1 MKTAKF
7 LCAAAIAALTAL
19 VSCNKDPDIPEPLVK
34 SFGFYASDNVG
45 RIDSDCVGAVSGTE
59 ITVGVPPTTD
69 LSELVARFTT
79 NDGNIVSVGGV
90 ALISGQ
96 TVQDYSAPVSL
107 KVEDEELKASV
118 LYTVK
123 VSLNPDSDPK
133 LTSFKFE
140 LVNNLETVGEDIEG
154 EISGDAIS
162 VPMIKAADK
171 TKLVATF
178 TTTPTN
184 VVKVGDAV
192 QVSGK
197 TVNDFTNP
205 VDYIVT
211 NSDGSKS
218 ALYSVSITS
227 VNGKLEPLVTYSSLP
242 VSDAVLRV
250 NPDNKAPY
258 LAFKEKSVT
267 GSESASAGKLTV
279 VNFLDGAW
287 NLVGSAGFSNKVASS
302 VPSLPFDFDVD
313 SKGGLYVA
321 YADNEASPKSA
332 KVMGYSGGSWSLV
345 GSGAANNFTAL
356 NLSLAALSD
365 NNLVLLQKCNSKSDP
380 FKRHDL
386 VVSLYNGSWN
396 SNTVLDITS
405 MAAVKT
411 CKAGNTAY
419 AFVIRRGKPYPHDVL
434 KYVDGTWTALRT
446 NFVRE
451 GATQTGNFV
460 YDITATEDGTVYLLT
475 VDDAQTTSEYR
486 IIVEKYSPEAGS
498 WSIVSGGY
506 YPFVSG
512 DAHDVAKLAVAPDG
526 TPYMLYYDYK
536 NTTLRL
542 TWFDSDTKQWAE
554 PVVVATEALSSPCI
568 AFAASGVGY
577 IAFTDANNAEKV
589 FIYR

>member
-19 VSCNKDPDIPEPLVK
+19 VSCKKENEDPVIVPDPE
-34 SFGFYASDNVG
+34 
-45 RIDSDCVGAVSGTE
+45 
-59 ITVGVPPTTD
+59 
-69 LSELVARFTT
+69 
-79 NDGNIVSVGGV
+79 
-90 ALISGQ
+90 
-96 TVQDYSAPVSL
+96 
-107 KVEDEELKASV
+107 
-118 LYTVK
+118 
-123 VSLNPDSDPK
+123 

-140 LVNNLETVGEDIEG
+140 LANNPEAISSDIEG
-154 EISGDAIS
+154 VISGDAVTVS
-162 VPMIKAADK
+162 MMKAADK
-171 TKLVATF
+171 SRLVATF
-178 TTTPTN
+178 TAN
-184 VVKVGDAV
+184 EGDVVKVGDVV

-267 GSESASAGKLTV
+267 GSESASADKLTV
-279 VNFLDGAW
+279 VNFSDGAW

-302 VPSLPFDFDVD
+302 HFDFDVD

-345 GSGAANNFTAL
+345 GSGAANNFMAQ

-380 FKRHDL
+380 FKRNDL

-411 CKAGNTAY
+411 CKAGGAAY
-419 AFVIRRGKPYPHDVL
+419 ALVIRRGSPCPFDVL
-434 KYVDGTWTALRT
+434 KYENGTWTALRT
-446 NFVRE
+446 NFLRD
-451 GATQTGNFV
+451 GASNTGNFV
-460 YDITATEDGTVYLLT
+460 YDITACEDGTVLALT
-475 VDDAQTTSEYR
+475 ADDALNNGEYR
-486 IIVEKYSPEAGS
+486 FIVEKYSSVTGT
-498 WSIVSGGY
+498 WSVVGGDY
-506 YPFVSG
+506 YPYVHSNKN
-512 DAHDVAKLAVAPDG
+512 DEARIAVAPDG
-526 TPYMLYYDYK
+526 TPYLLYYDCTNK
-536 NTTLRL
+536 TLRL

>member
-7 LCAAAIAALTAL
+7 LCAAALAALTAL
-19 VSCNKDPDIPEPLVK
+19 TACEKDKKDPVIVPDPE
-34 SFGFYASDNVG
+34 
-45 RIDSDCVGAVSGTE
+45 
-59 ITVGVPPTTD
+59 
-69 LSELVARFTT
+69 
-79 NDGNIVSVGGV
+79 
-90 ALISGQ
+90 
-96 TVQDYSAPVSL
+96 
-107 KVEDEELKASV
+107 
-118 LYTVK
+118 
-123 VSLNPDSDPK
+123 

-140 LVNNLETVGEDIEG
+140 LADNPEAISSDIEG
-154 EISGDAIS
+154 VISGDAVTVS
-162 VPMIKAADK
+162 MMKAADK
-171 TKLVATF
+171 SRLVATF
-178 TTTPTN
+178 TTN
-184 VVKVGDAV
+184 EGDVVKVGDVV
-192 QVSGK
+192 QVSGE

-267 GSESASAGKLTV
+267 GSESASADKLTV

-302 VPSLPFDFDVD
+302 HFDFDVD

-321 YADNEASPKSA
+321 YADDEANPKSA
-332 KVMGYSGGSWSLV
+332 NVMKYSGGAWSVV
-345 GSGAANNFTAL
+345 GSGVANNFAAQ
-356 NLSLAALSD
+356 NLSLAAVSD
-365 NNLVLLQKCNSKSDP
+365 NNLVLLQKCNSKTDP
-380 FKRHDL
+380 FKRNDL
-386 VVSLYNGSWN
+386 VASLFNGSWN
-396 SNTVLDITS
+396 NSTVLDITS

-411 CKAGNTAY
+411 CKAGNVAY

-434 KYVDGTWTALRT
+434 KYADGSWTALRA
-446 NFVRE
+446 NFARE
-451 GATQTGNFV
+451 GATQTGSFV
-460 YDITATEDGTVYLLT
+460 YDIAATEDGTVYLLT
-475 VDDAQTTSEYR
+475 VDDAQTTGEYR
-486 IIVEKYSPEAGS
+486 VIVEKYSPDAAS

-506 YPFVSG
+506 YPFVNG
-512 DAHDVAKLAVAPDG
+512 DNHDVAKLAVAPDG

-554 PVVVATEALSSPCI
+554 PVVVATEALSDPCV
-568 AFAASGVGY
+568 AFTTSGVGY

>member
-19 VSCNKDPDIPEPLVK
+19 VSCKKENEDPVIVPDPE
-34 SFGFYASDNVG
+34 
-45 RIDSDCVGAVSGTE
+45 
-59 ITVGVPPTTD
+59 
-69 LSELVARFTT
+69 
-79 NDGNIVSVGGV
+79 
-90 ALISGQ
+90 
-96 TVQDYSAPVSL
+96 
-107 KVEDEELKASV
+107 
-118 LYTVK
+118 
-123 VSLNPDSDPK
+123 

-140 LVNNLETVGEDIEG
+140 LANNPEAISSDIEG
-154 EISGDAIS
+154 VISGDAVTVS
-162 VPMIKAADK
+162 MMKAADK
-171 TKLVATF
+171 SRLVATF
-178 TTTPTN
+178 TAN
-184 VVKVGDAV
+184 EGDVVKVGDVV

-258 LAFKEKSVT
+258 LAFKEASV
-267 GSESASAGKLTV
+267 SDAESASADKLTV
-279 VNFLDGAW
+279 VNFVDGAW
-287 NLVGSAGFSNKVASS
+287 KVVGSAGFSNKVASS
-302 VPSLPFDFDVD
+302 HFDFDVD

-332 KVMGYSGGSWSLV
+332 KVMGYSGGSWSVV
-345 GSGAANNFTAL
+345 GSGAANNFMAQ

-365 NNLVLLQKCNSKSDP
+365 NNLVLLQKCNAKSDP

-419 AFVIRRGKPYPHDVL
+419 AFVIRRVKPYPHDVL

-451 GATQTGNFV
+451 GATQTGNYV

-506 YPFVSG
+506 YPFVNG

-554 PVVVATEALSSPCI
+554 PVVVATEALSDPCI

>member
-19 VSCNKDPDIPEPLVK
+19 VSCKKENEDPVIVPDPE
-34 SFGFYASDNVG
+34 
-45 RIDSDCVGAVSGTE
+45 
-59 ITVGVPPTTD
+59 
-69 LSELVARFTT
+69 
-79 NDGNIVSVGGV
+79 
-90 ALISGQ
+90 
-96 TVQDYSAPVSL
+96 
-107 KVEDEELKASV
+107 
-118 LYTVK
+118 
-123 VSLNPDSDPK
+123 

-140 LVNNLETVGEDIEG
+140 LANNPEAISSDIEG
-154 EISGDAIS
+154 VISGDAVTVS
-162 VPMIKAADK
+162 MMKAADK
-171 TKLVATF
+171 SRLVATF
-178 TTTPTN
+178 TAN
-184 VVKVGDAV
+184 EGDVVKVGDVV

-419 AFVIRRGKPYPHDVL
+419 AFVIRRGKPCPHDVL

-486 IIVEKYSPEAGS
+486 IIVEKYSREAGS

>member
-7 LCAAAIAALTAL
+7 LCAAAFAALTAL
-19 VSCNKDPDIPEPLVK
+19 ASCKKENEDPVIVPDPE
-34 SFGFYASDNVG
+34 
-45 RIDSDCVGAVSGTE
+45 
-59 ITVGVPPTTD
+59 
-69 LSELVARFTT
+69 
-79 NDGNIVSVGGV
+79 
-90 ALISGQ
+90 
-96 TVQDYSAPVSL
+96 
-107 KVEDEELKASV
+107 
-118 LYTVK
+118 
-123 VSLNPDSDPK
+123 

-140 LVNNLETVGEDIEG
+140 LANNPEAISSDIEG
-154 EISGDAIS
+154 VISGDAVTVS
-162 VPMIKAADK
+162 MMKAADK

-178 TTTPTN
+178 TTN
-184 VVKVGDAV
+184 EGDVVKVGDAV
-192 QVSGK
+192 QVSGE
-197 TVNDFTNP
+197 TANDFTNP

-267 GSESASAGKLTV
+267 GSESASADKLTV

-302 VPSLPFDFDVD
+302 HFDFDVD

-321 YADNEASPKSA
+321 YADDEANPKSA
-332 KVMGYSGGSWSLV
+332 NVMKYSGGAWSVV
-345 GSGAANNFTAL
+345 GSGVANNFAAQ
-356 NLSLAALSD
+356 NLSLAAVSD
-365 NNLVLLQKCNSKSDP
+365 NNLVLLQKCNSKTDP
-380 FKRHDL
+380 FKRNDL
-386 VVSLYNGSWN
+386 VASLFNGSWN
-396 SNTVLDITS
+396 NSTVLDITS

-411 CKAGNTAY
+411 CKAGNVAY

-434 KYVDGTWTALRT
+434 KYADGSWTALRA
-446 NFVRE
+446 NFARE
-451 GATQTGNFV
+451 GATQTGSFV
-460 YDITATEDGTVYLLT
+460 YDIAATEDGTVYLLT
-475 VDDAQTTSEYR
+475 VDDAQTTGEYR
-486 IIVEKYSPEAGS
+486 VIVEKYSPDAAS

-506 YPFVSG
+506 YPFVNG
-512 DAHDVAKLAVAPDG
+512 DNHDVAKLAVAPDG

-554 PVVVATEALSSPCI
+554 PVVVATEALSDPCV
-568 AFAASGVGY
+568 AFTTSGVGY

>member
-19 VSCNKDPDIPEPLVK
+19 VSCKKENEDPVIVPDPE
-34 SFGFYASDNVG
+34 
-45 RIDSDCVGAVSGTE
+45 
-59 ITVGVPPTTD
+59 
-69 LSELVARFTT
+69 
-79 NDGNIVSVGGV
+79 
-90 ALISGQ
+90 
-96 TVQDYSAPVSL
+96 
-107 KVEDEELKASV
+107 
-118 LYTVK
+118 
-123 VSLNPDSDPK
+123 
-133 LTSFKFE
+133 LTSFKFV
-140 LVNNLETVGEDIEG
+140 LANNPEAISSDIEG
-154 EISGDAIS
+154 VISGDAVTVS
-162 VPMIKAADK
+162 MMKAADK
-171 TKLVATF
+171 SRLVATF
-178 TTTPTN
+178 TAN
-184 VVKVGDAV
+184 EGDVVKVGDVV

-211 NSDGSKS
+211 NSDGGKS

-258 LAFKEKSVT
+258 LAFKEASV
-267 GSESASAGKLTV
+267 SDAESASADKLTV
-279 VNFLDGAW
+279 VNFVDGAW
-287 NLVGSAGFSNKVASS
+287 KVVGSAGFSNKVASS
-302 VPSLPFDFDVD
+302 HFDFDVD

-345 GSGAANNFTAL
+345 GSGAANNFVAQ
-356 NLSLAALSD
+356 NLSLAAMSD
-365 NNLVLLQKCNSKSDP
+365 NNLVLLQKCNAKSDP

-419 AFVIRRGKPYPHDVL
+419 AFVIRRVKPYPHDVL

-451 GATQTGNFV
+451 GATQTGNYV

-506 YPFVSG
+506 YPFVNG

-554 PVVVATEALSSPCI
+554 PVVVATEALSDPCI

>member
-7 LCAAAIAALTAL
+7 LCAAALAALTAL
-19 VSCNKDPDIPEPLVK
+19 TACEKDKKDPVIVPDPE
-34 SFGFYASDNVG
+34 
-45 RIDSDCVGAVSGTE
+45 
-59 ITVGVPPTTD
+59 
-69 LSELVARFTT
+69 
-79 NDGNIVSVGGV
+79 
-90 ALISGQ
+90 
-96 TVQDYSAPVSL
+96 
-107 KVEDEELKASV
+107 
-118 LYTVK
+118 
-123 VSLNPDSDPK
+123 

-140 LVNNLETVGEDIEG
+140 LANNPEAISSDIEG
-154 EISGDAIS
+154 VISGDAVTVS
-162 VPMIKAADK
+162 MMKAADK
-171 TKLVATF
+171 SRLVATF
-178 TTTPTN
+178 TAN
-184 VVKVGDAV
+184 EGDVVKVGDVV

-267 GSESASAGKLTV
+267 GSESASADKLTV

-302 VPSLPFDFDVD
+302 HFDFDVD

-345 GSGAANNFTAL
+345 GSGAANNFMAQ
-356 NLSLAALSD
+356 NLSLAAMSD
-365 NNLVLLQKCNSKSDP
+365 NNLVLLQKCNAKSDP
-380 FKRHDL
+380 FKRNDL

-419 AFVIRRGKPYPHDVL
+419 VFVLRRGKPYPHDVL

-451 GATQTGNFV
+451 GATQTGNYV

>member
-19 VSCNKDPDIPEPLVK
+19 VSCKKENEDPVIVPDPE
-34 SFGFYASDNVG
+34 
-45 RIDSDCVGAVSGTE
+45 
-59 ITVGVPPTTD
+59 
-69 LSELVARFTT
+69 
-79 NDGNIVSVGGV
+79 
-90 ALISGQ
+90 
-96 TVQDYSAPVSL
+96 
-107 KVEDEELKASV
+107 
-118 LYTVK
+118 
-123 VSLNPDSDPK
+123 

-140 LVNNLETVGEDIEG
+140 LANNPEAISSDIEG
-154 EISGDAIS
+154 VISGDAVTVS
-162 VPMIKAADK
+162 MMKAADK
-171 TKLVATF
+171 SRLVATF
-178 TTTPTN
+178 TAN
-184 VVKVGDAV
+184 EGDVVKVGDVV

-267 GSESASAGKLTV
+267 GSESASADKLTV

-302 VPSLPFDFDVD
+302 HFDFDVD

-345 GSGAANNFTAL
+345 GSGAANNFMAQ
-356 NLSLAALSD
+356 NLSLAAMSD
-365 NNLVLLQKCNSKSDP
+365 NNLVLLQKCNAKSDP
-380 FKRHDL
+380 FKRNYL
-386 VVSLYNGSWN
+386 VASLFNGSWKN
-396 SNTVLDITS
+396 EMILDITEMS
-405 MAAVKT
+405 AATV
-411 CKAGNTAY
+411 CKAGNVAY
-419 AFVIRRGKPYPHDVL
+419 AVVVRRGGSVPFDVL
-434 KYVDGTWTALRT
+434 KYSSGSWSSLRA
-446 NFVRE
+446 NFLRE
-451 GATQTGNFV
+451 GATHTYTLFSN
-460 YDITATEDGTVYLLT
+460 IAAKEDGTVYVLT
-475 VDDAQTTSEYR
+475 ADDARTNDEYR
-486 IIVEKYSPEAGS
+486 LVVERYSPTTQT
-498 WSIVSGGY
+498 WSVVGDY
-506 YPFVSG
+506 YPYVVNRSDKVEF
-512 DAHDVAKLAVAPDG
+512 AVAPDG
-526 TPYMLYYDYK
+526 TPYILYYDNANK
-536 NTTLRL
+536 KLNL
-542 TWFDSDTKQWAE
+542 TWLDSETKQWAD
-554 PVVVATEALSSPCI
+554 PLVVATEPISDINI

>member
-7 LCAAAIAALTAL
+7 LCAAAFAALTAL
-19 VSCNKDPDIPEPLVK
+19 ASCKKENEDPVIVPDPE
-34 SFGFYASDNVG
+34 
-45 RIDSDCVGAVSGTE
+45 
-59 ITVGVPPTTD
+59 
-69 LSELVARFTT
+69 
-79 NDGNIVSVGGV
+79 
-90 ALISGQ
+90 
-96 TVQDYSAPVSL
+96 
-107 KVEDEELKASV
+107 
-118 LYTVK
+118 
-123 VSLNPDSDPK
+123 

-140 LVNNLETVGEDIEG
+140 LANNPEAISSDIEG
-154 EISGDAIS
+154 VISGDAVTVS
-162 VPMIKAADK
+162 MMKAADK

-178 TTTPTN
+178 TTN
-184 VVKVGDAV
+184 EGDVVKVGDVV
-192 QVSGK
+192 QVSGE
-197 TVNDFTNP
+197 TVNDFSNP

-258 LAFKEKSVT
+258 LAFKEASV
-267 GSESASAGKLTV
+267 SDAESASADKLTV
-279 VNFLDGAW
+279 VNFVDGAW
-287 NLVGSAGFSNKVASS
+287 KVVGSAGFSNKVAKDY
-302 VPSLPFDFDVD
+302 FDFDID

-345 GSGAANNFTAL
+345 GSGAANNFMAQ

-380 FKRHDL
+380 FKRNDL

-451 GATQTGNFV
+451 GATQTGNYV
-460 YDITATEDGTVYLLT
+460 YDITAIEDGTVYLLT

>member
-19 VSCNKDPDIPEPLVK
+19 VSCKKENEDPVIVPDPE
-34 SFGFYASDNVG
+34 
-45 RIDSDCVGAVSGTE
+45 
-59 ITVGVPPTTD
+59 
-69 LSELVARFTT
+69 
-79 NDGNIVSVGGV
+79 
-90 ALISGQ
+90 
-96 TVQDYSAPVSL
+96 
-107 KVEDEELKASV
+107 
-118 LYTVK
+118 
-123 VSLNPDSDPK
+123 

-140 LVNNLETVGEDIEG
+140 LANNPEAISSDIEG
-154 EISGDAIS
+154 VISGDAVTVS
-162 VPMIKAADK
+162 MMKAADK
-171 TKLVATF
+171 SRLVATF
-178 TTTPTN
+178 TAN
-184 VVKVGDAV
+184 EGDVVKVGDVV

-211 NSDGSKS
+211 NSDGGKS

-267 GSESASAGKLTV
+267 GSESASADKLTV

-302 VPSLPFDFDVD
+302 HFDFDVD

-345 GSGAANNFTAL
+345 GSGAANNFMAQ
-356 NLSLAALSD
+356 NLSLAAMSD
-365 NNLVLLQKCNSKSDP
+365 NNLVLLQKCNAKSDP
-380 FKRHDL
+380 FKRNYL
-386 VVSLYNGSWN
+386 VASLFNGSWKN
-396 SNTVLDITS
+396 EMILDITEMS
-405 MAAVKT
+405 AATV
-411 CKAGNTAY
+411 CKAGNVAY
-419 AFVIRRGKPYPHDVL
+419 AVVVRRGGSVPFDVL
-434 KYVDGTWTALRT
+434 KYSSGSWSSLRA
-446 NFVRE
+446 NFLRE
-451 GATQTGNFV
+451 GATHTYTLFSN
-460 YDITATEDGTVYLLT
+460 IAAKEDGTVYVLT
-475 VDDAQTTSEYR
+475 ADDARTNDEYR
-486 IIVEKYSPEAGS
+486 LVVERYSPTTQT
-498 WSIVSGGY
+498 WSVVGDY
-506 YPFVSG
+506 YPYVVNRSDKVEF
-512 DAHDVAKLAVAPDG
+512 AVAPDG
-526 TPYMLYYDYK
+526 TPYILYYDNANK
-536 NTTLRL
+536 KLNL
-542 TWFDSDTKQWAE
+542 TWLDSETKQWAD
-554 PVVVATEALSSPCI
+554 PLVVATEPISDINI

>member
-19 VSCNKDPDIPEPLVK
+19 VSCKKENEDPVVVPDPE
-34 SFGFYASDNVG
+34 
-45 RIDSDCVGAVSGTE
+45 
-59 ITVGVPPTTD
+59 
-69 LSELVARFTT
+69 
-79 NDGNIVSVGGV
+79 
-90 ALISGQ
+90 
-96 TVQDYSAPVSL
+96 
-107 KVEDEELKASV
+107 
-118 LYTVK
+118 
-123 VSLNPDSDPK
+123 

-140 LVNNLETVGEDIEG
+140 LANNPEAISSDIEG
-154 EISGDAIS
+154 VISGDAVTVS
-162 VPMIKAADK
+162 MMKAADK
-171 TKLVATF
+171 SRLVATF
-178 TTTPTN
+178 TAN
-184 VVKVGDAV
+184 EGDVVKVGDVV

-211 NSDGSKS
+211 NSDGGKS

-267 GSESASAGKLTV
+267 GSESASADKLTV

-302 VPSLPFDFDVD
+302 HFDFDVD

-345 GSGAANNFTAL
+345 GSSAANNFMAQ
-356 NLSLAALSD
+356 NLSLAAMSD
-365 NNLVLLQKCNSKSDP
+365 NNLVLLQKCNAKSDP
-380 FKRHDL
+380 FKRNYL
-386 VVSLYNGSWN
+386 VASLFNGSWKN
-396 SNTVLDITS
+396 EMILDITEMS
-405 MAAVKT
+405 AATV
-411 CKAGNTAY
+411 CKAGNVAY
-419 AFVIRRGKPYPHDVL
+419 AVVVRRGGSVPFDVL
-434 KYVDGTWTALRT
+434 KYSSGSWSSLRA
-446 NFVRE
+446 NFLRE
-451 GATQTGNFV
+451 GATHTYTLFSN
-460 YDITATEDGTVYLLT
+460 IAAKEDGTVYVLT
-475 VDDAQTTSEYR
+475 ADDARTNDEYR
-486 IIVEKYSPEAGS
+486 LVVERYSPTTQT
-498 WSIVSGGY
+498 WSVVGDY
-506 YPFVSG
+506 YPYVVNRSDKVEF
-512 DAHDVAKLAVAPDG
+512 AVAPDG
-526 TPYMLYYDYK
+526 TPYILYYDK
-536 NTTLRL
+536 ANKKLNL
-542 TWFDSDTKQWAE
+542 TWLDSETKQWAD
-554 PVVVATEALSSPCI
+554 PLVVATEPISDINI

>member
-19 VSCNKDPDIPEPLVK
+19 VSCKKENEDPVIVPDPE
-34 SFGFYASDNVG
+34 
-45 RIDSDCVGAVSGTE
+45 
-59 ITVGVPPTTD
+59 
-69 LSELVARFTT
+69 
-79 NDGNIVSVGGV
+79 
-90 ALISGQ
+90 
-96 TVQDYSAPVSL
+96 
-107 KVEDEELKASV
+107 
-118 LYTVK
+118 
-123 VSLNPDSDPK
+123 

-140 LVNNLETVGEDIEG
+140 LANNPEAISSDIEG
-154 EISGDAIS
+154 VISGDAVTVS
-162 VPMIKAADK
+162 MMKAADK

-178 TTTPTN
+178 TTN
-184 VVKVGDAV
+184 EGDVVKVGDAV
-192 QVSGK
+192 QVSGE

-267 GSESASAGKLTV
+267 GSESASADKLTV

-302 VPSLPFDFDVD
+302 HFDFDVD

-321 YADNEASPKSA
+321 YADDEANPKSA
-332 KVMGYSGGSWSLV
+332 NVMKYSGGAWSVV
-345 GSGAANNFTAL
+345 GSGVANNFAAQ
-356 NLSLAALSD
+356 NLSLAAVSD
-365 NNLVLLQKCNSKSDP
+365 NNLVLLQKCNSKTDP
-380 FKRHDL
+380 FKRNDL
-386 VVSLYNGSWN
+386 VASLFNGSWN
-396 SNTVLDITS
+396 NSTVLDITS

-411 CKAGNTAY
+411 CKAGNVAY

-434 KYVDGTWTALRT
+434 KYADGSWTALRA
-446 NFVRE
+446 NFARE
-451 GATQTGNFV
+451 GATQTGSFV
-460 YDITATEDGTVYLLT
+460 YDIAATEDGTVYLLT
-475 VDDAQTTSEYR
+475 VDDAQTTGEYR
-486 IIVEKYSPEAGS
+486 VIVEKYSPDAAS

-506 YPFVSG
+506 YPFVNG
-512 DAHDVAKLAVAPDG
+512 DNHDVAKLAVAPDG

-554 PVVVATEALSSPCI
+554 PVVVATEALSDPCV
-568 AFAASGVGY
+568 AFTTSGVGY

>member
-7 LCAAAIAALTAL
+7 LCAAAFAALTAL
-19 VSCNKDPDIPEPLVK
+19 ASCKKENEDPVIVPDPE
-34 SFGFYASDNVG
+34 
-45 RIDSDCVGAVSGTE
+45 
-59 ITVGVPPTTD
+59 
-69 LSELVARFTT
+69 
-79 NDGNIVSVGGV
+79 
-90 ALISGQ
+90 
-96 TVQDYSAPVSL
+96 
-107 KVEDEELKASV
+107 
-118 LYTVK
+118 
-123 VSLNPDSDPK
+123 

-140 LVNNLETVGEDIEG
+140 LANNPEAISSDIEG
-154 EISGDAIS
+154 VISGDAVTVS
-162 VPMIKAADK
+162 MMKAADK

-178 TTTPTN
+178 TTN
-184 VVKVGDAV
+184 EGDVVKVGDVV
-192 QVSGK
+192 QVSGE
-197 TVNDFTNP
+197 TVNDFSNP

-267 GSESASAGKLTV
+267 GSESASADKLTV

-302 VPSLPFDFDVD
+302 HFDFDVD

-345 GSGAANNFTAL
+345 GSGAANNFMAQ
-356 NLSLAALSD
+356 NLSLAAMSD
-365 NNLVLLQKCNSKSDP
+365 NNLVLLQKCNAKSDP
-380 FKRHDL
+380 FKRNDL

-411 CKAGNTAY
+411 CNAGNTAY
-419 AFVIRRGKPYPHDVL
+419 AFVIRRGKPYPQDVL

-451 GATQTGNFV
+451 GATQTGNYV
-460 YDITATEDGTVYLLT
+460 YDITAIEDGTVYLLT